1 MPHIRTL
8 DLQISPVSSVVTVAI
23 RRDSILQ
30 NHRLTINTDG
40 KGCVLISV
48 KKNVRYDR
56 AKNLSGLRGKNAGG
70 GFVTPLC
77 PSCLHRDSCGLYRAT
92 DPVSVTSC
100 VRFKEGKV
108 IG

>member
-48 KKNVRYDR
+48 KRNVRYDR
-56 AKNLSGLRGKNAGG
+56 C
-70 GFVTPLC
+70 GFIWDLEAEMK
-77 PSCLHRDSCGLYRAT
+77 H
-92 DPVSVTSC
+92 
-100 VRFKEGKV
+100 FKETGEWR
-108 IG
+108 